1 MVLQVH
7 GSTLHSADKWWQL
20 HANGQRGWQHNTC
33 CNKVYGNKM
42 HGGSKW
48 RQGRRKDGH
57 SSQVK
62 LPVPSSAPQLS
73 SKMDLG
79 GWGWYNLSHI
89 LTTLPNS
96 ETNQVKLPVPSASQ
110 LSFKTSVSLLFHWG
124 PPPSVNESDF
134 LCPAWSHQNLVDLG
148 PKLLISIKNMYCWK
162 TLDNIP
168 TLCEPNWPE
177 VLPCP
182 AKIVHFGSPH

>member
-1 MVLQVH
+1 MKLLSVHICHNGNITHAIGNSMKSKSVHKWFCRYMATSDGNCMLMVK
-7 GSTLHSADKWWQL
+7 A
-20 HANGQRGWQHNTC
+20 RGWQHNTC

-73 SKMDLG
+73 SKMVLG

-124 PPPSVNESDF
+124 PPPSVNA
-134 LCPAWSHQNLVDLG
+134 L
-148 PKLLISIKNMYCWK
+148 
-162 TLDNIP
+162 
-168 TLCEPNWPE
+168 
-177 VLPCP
+177 
-182 AKIVHFGSPH
+182 

>member
-7 GSTLHSADKWWQL
+7 GNKWWQL

-33 CNKVYGNKM
+33 CNKVYGNEM

-73 SKMDLG
+73 SKMVLG

-96 ETNQVKLPVPSASQ
+96 ETNQVKLPVPSAWQ

-124 PPPSVNESDF
+124 PPPLVNESNF
-134 LCPAWSHQNLVDLG
+134 LCPAWSNQNLVDLV
-148 PKLLISIKNMYCWK
+148 PKLGALISIKNMYCQK
-162 TLDNIP
+162 TLDNMTTFAYP
-168 TLCEPNWPE
+168 FWASLTRS
-177 VLPCP
+177 V
-182 AKIVHFGSPH
+182 A